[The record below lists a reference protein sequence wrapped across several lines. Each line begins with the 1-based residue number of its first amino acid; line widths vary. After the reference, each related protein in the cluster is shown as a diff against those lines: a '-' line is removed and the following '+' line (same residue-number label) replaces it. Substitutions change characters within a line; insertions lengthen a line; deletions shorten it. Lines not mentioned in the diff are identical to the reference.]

1 MPIQPTYPGVYV
13 QEVSSGVRTITGV
26 STSIAAFVGMVNRG
40 RVNIPT
46 RVLSFTDYER
56 KYGNDTTVS
65 EMTDQVRQFFFNG
78 GQQAFIMRIANGA
91 TTSEVT
97 VRNERD
103 TDDVLVFTAKEAG
116 ESGDTIRVEI
126 DYDTASPES
135 SFNARLFRHAS
146 DGQGGLTEV
155 EAEVFNGLTMD
166 PGSGRYAVDVITQQ
180 SNLAA
185 AALPAAFV
193 PAALAFKGYALAGR
207 TFADAADFRTEIQA
221 AIVAANGGV
230 AGGTGRFRISVDGSP
245 AVDVNV
251 TEAQIGAGD
260 PIADFM
266 GRINVALLAVGR
278 TVERKPAGGAEWPEL
293 SCGCRVPRPAP
304 AVQSC

>member
-56 KYGNDTTVS
+56 KYGSDTTVS

-116 ESGDTIRVEI
+116 ELR
-126 DYDTASPES
+126 YDPCRD
-135 SFNARLFRHAS
+135 RLRHGPGRSLLQRALRCHAS
-146 DGQGGLTEV
+146 DGQGADRGG
-155 EAEVFNGLTMD
+155 AEVFNGLTMI
-166 PGSGRYAVDVITQQ
+166 P
-180 SNLAA
+180 AA
-185 AALPAAFV
+185 AVTRSMSLPSSQIS
-193 PAALAFKGYALAGR
+193 PRSCRRPLPRRWLGGYAPAGDVCR
-207 TFADAADFRTEIQA
+207 CADFRTEIQA
-221 AIVAANGGV
+221 ATWRRMAAWRAHGTLHLGRWQSGG
-230 AGGTGRFRISVDGSP
+230 GRERD
-245 AVDVNV
+245 
-251 TEAQIGAGD
+251 EAQCAGD
-260 PIADFM
+260 PVADFM
-266 GRINVALLAVGR
+266 GPHKALAVG
-278 TVERKPAGGAEWPEL
+278 
-293 SCGCRVPRPAP
+293 
-304 AVQSC
+304 